1 MFPTLFLIVA
11 ILFVKYV
18 DVEVIVGHFN
28 IVLGE
33 GVPQLLIDGVVG
45 GPVVLHGAPA
55 VNGVFDG
62 ACAVVGTAGAGSGRM
77 LAVASTASIQA
88 VMTVSVGAS

>member
-28 IVLGE
+28 IVFGE
-33 GVPQLLIDGVVG
+33 GVPQLLIDGVIG
-45 GPVVLHGAPA
+45 GPFFCFVRP
-55 VNGVFDG
+55 
-62 ACAVVGTAGAGSGRM
+62 
-77 LAVASTASIQA
+77 
-88 VMTVSVGAS
+88 

>member
-11 ILFVKYV
+11 ILFVEYV

-45 GPVVLHGAPA
+45 GPRCTSNKWCIQWNLLH
-55 VNGVFDG
+55 
-62 ACAVVGTAGAGSGRM
+62 SW
-77 LAVASTASIQA
+77 
-88 VMTVSVGAS
+88 

>member
-33 GVPQLLIDGVVG
+33 VSRSFSLIEW
-45 GPVVLHGAPA
+45 
-55 VNGVFDG
+55 
-62 ACAVVGTAGAGSGRM
+62 
-77 LAVASTASIQA
+77 
-88 VMTVSVGAS
+88 

>member
-11 ILFVKYV
+11 ILFVEYV

-33 GVPQLLIDGVVG
+33 GVPQLLIDGVVATKSK
-45 GPVVLHGAPA
+45 V
-55 VNGVFDG
+55 
-62 ACAVVGTAGAGSGRM
+62 
-77 LAVASTASIQA
+77 
-88 VMTVSVGAS
+88 

>member
-11 ILFVKYV
+11 VLFVKYV

-33 GVPQLLIDGVVG
+33 GVPQLLIDGVV
-45 GPVVLHGAPA
+45 
-55 VNGVFDG
+55 
-62 ACAVVGTAGAGSGRM
+62 AG
-77 LAVASTASIQA
+77 Q
-88 VMTVSVGAS
+88 

>member
-11 ILFVKYV
+11 ILFVENV

-33 GVPQLLIDGVVG
+33 GVPQLLIDGC
-45 GPVVLHGAPA
+45 LLYTSDAA
-55 VNGVFDG
+55 DE
-62 ACAVVGTAGAGSGRM
+62 
-77 LAVASTASIQA
+77 
-88 VMTVSVGAS
+88 